1 MWTENLIDVR
11 NDVNYLVKLIEDM
24 RVDIKDFYNLELEY
38 VSNNTEVYSNI
49 ASIESDLS
57 YISDNTSKSNKT
69 SNDDVVKA
77 IEKLG
82 TSVNNLDS
90 KIDRNNELL
99 SELINVMKEKQ

>member
-38 VSNNTEVYSNI
+38 VSNKTEVYSNI

-69 SNDDVVKA
+69 SNNDVVKA

>member
-69 SNDDVVKA
+69 SNNDVVKA